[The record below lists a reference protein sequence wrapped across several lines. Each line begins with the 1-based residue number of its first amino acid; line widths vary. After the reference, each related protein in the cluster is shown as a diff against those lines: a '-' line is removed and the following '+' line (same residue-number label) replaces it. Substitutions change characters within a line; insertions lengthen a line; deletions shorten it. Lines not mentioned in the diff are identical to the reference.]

1 MASIF
6 GLAKKGLGLLG
17 RKKRRPTE
25 TIAPKPSGKKDLT
38 NVYKMKQSLG
48 RTEKILKDTAKRQER
63 IVKDLKKR
71 TEKK

>member
-1 MASIF
+1 MSIF
-6 GLAKKGLGLLG
+6 GIAKKGLGMLG
-17 RKKRRPTE
+17 RKRRPTE

-38 NVYKMKQSLG
+38 NVYKMKQSAK

-63 IVKDLKKR
+63 IVKELKKR